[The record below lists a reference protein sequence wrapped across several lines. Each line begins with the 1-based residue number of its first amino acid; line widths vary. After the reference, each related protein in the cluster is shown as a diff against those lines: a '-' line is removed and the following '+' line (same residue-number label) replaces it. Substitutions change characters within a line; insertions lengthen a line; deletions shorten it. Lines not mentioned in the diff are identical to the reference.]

1 MYAWDTKF
9 ALNNQWLVATWRQ
22 NEMDKVEQSVH
33 IWLTLSKVLGLC
45 SCWSRM
51 AHHYKMWVPRGKLF
65 SWFVSQP
72 TSNDFLSHQI
82 SISSQ
87 PAVFFTNNKSAPA
100 TRHSQPYR
108 TNETKGEMSASKR
121 KGRVQ
126 KEKKE
131 EEASTMNSSRSKIPS
146 NICIEDNY
154 SDAYIF
160 LSKD

>member
-87 PAVFFTNNKSAPA
+87 PVIFFSNNKSAPA
-100 TRHSQPYR
+100 TRQP
-108 TNETKGEMSASKR
+108 TVQNEWNKRWDECKQKKRPSAKR
-121 KGRVQ
+121 KR
-126 KEKKE
+126 KR
-131 EEASTMNSSRSKIPS
+131 RSIDHELIKIQ
-146 NICIEDNY
+146 D
-154 SDAYIF
+154 
-160 LSKD
+160 SKQYLYRR